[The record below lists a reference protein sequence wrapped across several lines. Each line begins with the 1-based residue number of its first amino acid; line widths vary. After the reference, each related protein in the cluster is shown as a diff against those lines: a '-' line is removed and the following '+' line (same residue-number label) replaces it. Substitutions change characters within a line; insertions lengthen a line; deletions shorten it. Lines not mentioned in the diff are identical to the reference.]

1 MNDINPLE
9 LTGGDLFGSSNV
21 ILWSDDADKTV
32 WLIRDGDKIVIQTNW
47 KNLKAVLD
55 ANAREAAEF
64 NATGKMN
71 DLVKVATIP
80 NGIYYDWKSKGYTD
94 DPEKM
99 KRLLNDADYAK
110 LRTNGLRL

>member
-1 MNDINPLE
+1 MNDFNPLE
-9 LTGGDLFGSSNV
+9 LTAGDLFGTGNTLCV
-21 ILWSDDADKTV
+21 HDDADKTV
-32 WLIRDGDKIVIQTNW
+32 WFIRDGEKIIIQTNW
-47 KNLKAVLD
+47 KNLQAVLD

-64 NATGKMN
+64 NATGKMG

-99 KRLLNDADYAK
+99 ARLLNDADYGK
-110 LRTNGLRL
+110 LRTNGLRI

>member
-1 MNDINPLE
+1 MNDFNLE
-9 LTGGDLFGSSNV
+9 DLTAGDLFGYSNV
-21 ILWSDDADKTV
+21 LLWEDDADKQV
-32 WLIRDGDKIVIQTNW
+32 WLIRDGDKIITKTYW
-47 KNLKAVLD
+47 KNLQAVLD

-64 NATGKMN
+64 NATGKMG

-80 NGIYYDWKSKGYTD
+80 NGIYYDWKAKGYTD

-99 KRLLNDADYAK
+99 KRLLNDADYGK